1 MAAVA
6 TILAFSYESHFVIG
20 HISFNKRVVKLV
32 FFLSGSSSFA
42 FILNKEKK
50 SFYAATIFTWDKN
63 WTLGNDK
70 LNLAQLSSFYRRKLA
85 KIDLRKNLHLGGET
99 FVLAFAWASLFCL
112 VICFIR
118 LRFYIDTQI
127 KIRAFNNFFRLPILH
142 YRKNSLDVN
151 LHPDRIYVSV

>member
-32 FFLSGSSSFA
+32 FFLFGSSSFA

-50 SFYAATIFTWDKN
+50 SFYVATIFTCDKN
-63 WTLGNDK
+63 WTLWNNDI
-70 LNLAQLSSFYRRKLA
+70 NLAQLSSFYRRKLD
-85 KIDLRKNLHLGGET
+85 DLRKNLRLGGET
-99 FVLAFAWASLFCL
+99 FVLTFAWASLFCL

-127 KIRAFNNFFRLPILH
+127 KIRAFNDFFRLPILH
-142 YRKNSLDVN
+142 YRKNS
-151 LHPDRIYVSV
+151 